1 MSLYQNPLDF
11 QTRMIS
17 GGGAFPWMHP
27 GAEVVNDFNYDAD
40 VTKLTWR
47 MVGSGVNAPTTRG
60 VNAPGG
66 VLSYTIG
73 TVNDAEAGFQDPGQ
87 IFECKPGATAELLVH
102 TALPTPTTIGW
113 MFGWLASQAGTL
125 TSAPQDGIVVKSV
138 RGSAAISI
146 RVYKA
151 GVAEQTITTNAVMGT
166 DPAAIALSLVYADNT
181 DELFVRLAVNGYP
194 ALLNTDQNAVKITA
208 AHIPTAALL
217 ASGGILQPASGAAS
231 INWRLMTVASTV
243 SRFYGAGTFGF
254 GDSTGSGAGSG
265 SGTSSGGGMGSDSIG
280 ATE

>member
-1 MSLYQNPLDF
+1 MSLYQNPLDV

-17 GGGAFPWMHP
+17 GGGAFPWMPP

-47 MVGSGVNAPTTRG
+47 MVGSGVNAPTARG

-66 VLSYTIG
+66 TLSYTIG
-73 TVNDAEAGFQDPGQ
+73 AVDDAEAGFQDPGQ

-102 TALPTPTTIGW
+102 TAIPTPEDIGW
-113 MFGWLASQAGTL
+113 MFGWLAAQAGTL
-125 TSAPQDGIVVKSV
+125 ISDPEDGIVVYSAA
-138 RGSAAISI
+138 GSATISI

-151 GVAEQTITTNAVMGT
+151 GVAEQTITTNAVVGT
-166 DPAAIALSLVYADNT
+166 DPAAIALSLNYADNT

-254 GDSTGSGAGSG
+254 GDSTGSGSGSG
-265 SGTSSGGGMGSDSIG
+265 SGTSSGGGLGSGSIG

>member
-1 MSLYQNPLDF
+1 
-11 QTRMIS
+11 
-17 GGGAFPWMHP
+17 
-27 GAEVVNDFNYDAD
+27 
-40 VTKLTWR
+40 
-47 MVGSGVNAPTTRG
+47 
-60 VNAPGG
+60 
-66 VLSYTIG
+66 
-73 TVNDAEAGFQDPGQ
+73 
-87 IFECKPGATAELLVH
+87 
-102 TALPTPTTIGW
+102 

-254 GDSTGSGAGSG
+254 GDSTGSGSGSG
-265 SGTSSGGGMGSDSIG
+265 SGTSSGGGLGSGSIG